1 VFPWVASTG
10 IRYRS
15 TSSTEERPRRFQSGR
30 KMGKESKEGGGG
42 GKEHK
47 KEGKGT
53 AGGEGG
59 VPPTMSGK
67 SLQPSPTS
75 REFVFFPQLLRGENE
90 PANPPVRCWAL
101 CPGGEEQERP
111 ECRPVGVCVCTE
123 SRAPSRSESKR
134 ATLESMRPFLQTSTR
149 IGVR

>member
-1 VFPWVASTG
+1 
-10 IRYRS
+10 
-15 TSSTEERPRRFQSGR
+15 
-30 KMGKESKEGGGG
+30 MGKESKEGGGG
-42 GKEHK
+42 GGVKEHK

-123 SRAPSRSESKR
+123 SRATIALRIQACNSRKH
-134 ATLESMRPFLQTSTR
+134 ATVFTNLYTDRCALK
-149 IGVR
+149 